1 MRIKKCTK
9 CTRGSRGSIC
19 ITRAELGQGLR
30 GGCTS
35 LLQQHKKIIFVLG
48 TIVSPAHSCSF
59 PTASGHRQLNLLS
72 KTSILNVFS
81 SIEHMHFFFFF
92 LNRIRLYESLKD
104 RSYFLPKFAAVAQQ
118 ELSCKACWERQ
129 QPKMQE
135 GTGRGMGVI
144 VLGGLAPDG
153 LSIEQQACPRSPG
166 NSRLAAV
173 PRIWFDGRPRLWEA
187 VSIASVSDG
196 WVARNSRLPPPNSIL
211 LQTNTGFYWKE
222 TTKGEAVP
230 QPPEEPE
237 SVTSKLAGL
246 DLSLSAWCLCFS
258 CSR

>member
-1 MRIKKCTK
+1 MFSLQLNI
-9 CTRGSRGSIC
+9 
-19 ITRAELGQGLR
+19 
-30 GGCTS
+30 CTS
-35 LLQQHKKIIFVLG
+35 
-48 TIVSPAHSCSF
+48 
-59 PTASGHRQLNLLS
+59 
-72 KTSILNVFS
+72 
-81 SIEHMHFFFFF
+81 FFFF

-258 CSR
+258 CSRWHGCFLAACRSPRHQIPPVPSHTHGSLSDWFGAGHVFYSWSNSLIMGYCRLGRNL